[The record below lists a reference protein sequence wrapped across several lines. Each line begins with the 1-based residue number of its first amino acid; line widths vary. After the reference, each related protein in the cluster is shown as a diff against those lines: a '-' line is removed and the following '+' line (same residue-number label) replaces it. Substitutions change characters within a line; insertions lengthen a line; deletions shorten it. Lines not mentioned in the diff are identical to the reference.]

1 MTGTSESFGVFRLEF
16 SASLHMRP
24 PPLRGGLFFLMLF
37 GACWV
42 VGGRHT
48 TLPRSL
54 HRAFGL
60 GFRFGEPTEDAI
72 VRCCVESHLGVAR
85 RVVLHLEWQGCRLAL
100 FSYALFSLACFR
112 LLISLE

>member
-1 MTGTSESFGVFRLEF
+1 MGGATHYVAQKFALGFCTGL
-16 SASLHMRP
+16 
-24 PPLRGGLFFLMLF
+24 
-37 GACWV
+37 
-42 VGGRHT
+42 
-48 TLPRSL
+48 L

-85 RVVLHLEWQGCRLAL
+85 RVVLHLEWQGCRLAM